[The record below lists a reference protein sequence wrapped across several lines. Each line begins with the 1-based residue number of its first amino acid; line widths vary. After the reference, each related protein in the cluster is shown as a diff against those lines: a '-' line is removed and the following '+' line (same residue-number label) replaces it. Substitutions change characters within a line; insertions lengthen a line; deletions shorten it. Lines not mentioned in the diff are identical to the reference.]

1 MPTINQLVR
10 RGRTTIRRK
19 SKAPALGVRYNS
31 LKLKS
36 IKSPKG
42 APQKRGVCTQVKT
55 VTPKNSKHGV
65 VRLNPQDKFSQEAFY
80 DQTQR

>member
-1 MPTINQLVR
+1 MRRRRWVQLR
-10 RGRTTIRRK
+10 RLSDRK
-19 SKAPALGVRYNS
+19 TPRLTW
-31 LKLKS
+31 
-36 IKSPKG
+36 IKKG